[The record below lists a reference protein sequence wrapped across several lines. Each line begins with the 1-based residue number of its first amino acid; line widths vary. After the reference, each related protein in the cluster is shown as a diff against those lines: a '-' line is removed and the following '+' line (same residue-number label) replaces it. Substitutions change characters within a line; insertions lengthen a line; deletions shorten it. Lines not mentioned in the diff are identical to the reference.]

1 MDAELRAKIVDT
13 LSHARDLTI
22 ATNRADGFPQATT
35 VSYVND
41 GLKLYFGCSGD
52 SQKAQNIARDN
63 RVSVSITCD
72 YRGWEEIKGVSMA
85 ATAERITDPKEIDH
99 VGRLM
104 FAKFPQIGKYMQA
117 DTAAAG
123 LYRITPKI
131 VSLVDYS
138 KGFGHTDLV
147 EVA

>member
-13 LSHARDLTI
+13 FAHARDLTI

-41 GLKLYFGCSGD
+41 GLNLYFGCSED

-72 YRGWEEIKGVSMA
+72 YRDWDEIKGVSMA
-85 ATAERITDPKEIDH
+85 ATAEPVTDPKEIDH

-104 FAKFPQIGKYMQA
+104 FAKFPQIAKYMPA
-117 DTAAAG
+117 DAGAAG

-131 VSLVDYS
+131 VSLLDYS